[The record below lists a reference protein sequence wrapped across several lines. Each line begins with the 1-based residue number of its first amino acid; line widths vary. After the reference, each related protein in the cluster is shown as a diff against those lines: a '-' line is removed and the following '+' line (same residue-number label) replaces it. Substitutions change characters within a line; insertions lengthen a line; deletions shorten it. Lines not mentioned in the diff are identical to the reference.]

1 MNEYE
6 CMEINDGDD
15 RAESLWVR
23 IKAKA
28 NKTDIIVEVCYRP
41 PNQDEEVDKTLYRQ
55 LGEVSRSLPL
65 IPGGDFNFPDSCW
78 IYNTADREQSRR
90 FLECVGDNFL
100 TQLVKEPTRE
110 AKS

>member
-1 MNEYE
+1 
-6 CMEINDGDD
+6 MEINDGDD
-15 RAESLWVR
+15 SIESLCIR

-28 NKTDIIVEVCYRP
+28 SKTNITVGVCYRP
-41 PNQDEEVDKTLYRQ
+41 PNQDEEVDKILCRQ

-100 TQLVKEPTRE
+100 TQLVREPTR
-110 AKS
+110 